1 MTSRSKAL
9 SLYKQLIK
17 ESKKFSSYN
26 YRHYALRKTRHEFK
40 ENKEI
45 SDPQKIQELFKK
57 AQDNL
62 EIIQRQV
69 LIGQMYDGGHLVI
82 ENEPKTT

>member
-1 MTSRSKAL
+1 M
-9 SLYKQLIK
+9 YQYLIC
-17 ESKKFSSYN
+17 F
-26 YRHYALRKTRHEFK
+26 RHYALRKTRHEFK

-69 LIGQMYDGGHLVI
+69 FYY
-82 ENEPKTT
+82 

>member
-26 YRHYALRKTRHEFK
+26 YR
-40 ENKEI
+40 
-45 SDPQKIQELFKK
+45 
-57 AQDNL
+57 
-62 EIIQRQV
+62 
-69 LIGQMYDGGHLVI
+69 
-82 ENEPKTT
+82 